1 MKILFDKFGKMKRT
15 SKMNSD
21 GIGLGLLIVK
31 QIVECADGSI
41 VALSPGP
48 DQGSVFAFS
57 MQMKSFGE

>member
-1 MKILFDKFGKMKRT
+1 
-15 SKMNSD
+15 MNSD

-57 MQMKSFGE
+57 MQMKSFVEQQQPG